1 MLDCK
6 FWQEQLVL
14 SNCDEL
20 ENSERQTLENH
31 LQECSKCQQFQAQL
45 SRTQHM
51 LDSWDAIDRPTD
63 IEALRAAIHPKR
75 RWRFEWNFWRTLF
88 WAGATAMVL
97 LIGFATLAWVGVD
110 VKWKDNGLTVRFG
123 AQEIPEITQAEL
135 LQLLQLQRQATSAE
149 VSNALN
155 AFTEQLETY
164 LANNQQQMAEYITLI
179 YRAIQSQ
186 RHADLLQMRQSVQ
199 NLAGATEAEL
209 METYRTLELLLTAN
223 LEGERGNPK
232 P

>member
-1 MLDCK
+1 LDCT

-14 SNCDEL
+14 LNCDEL
-20 ENSERQTLENH
+20 EDGERQTLENH
-31 LQECSKCQQFQAQL
+31 LRECPECQQFQAQL
-45 SRTQHM
+45 SRTQRM
-51 LDSWDAIDRPTD
+51 LDSWDEIDRPTD
-63 IEALRAAIHPKR
+63 IEALRAALHPKR

-135 LQLLQLQRQATSAE
+135 LQLLQWQRQETSAE
-149 VSNALN
+149 VSDALN

-179 YRAIQSQ
+179 YRAVQSQ
-186 RHADLLQMRQSVQ
+186 RHADLIQVHQSIQ

-223 LEGERGNPK
+223 LDGEQGALK

>member
-31 LQECSKCQQFQAQL
+31 LQECPECQQFQAQL
-45 SRTQHM
+45 RRTQHM
-51 LDSWDAIDRPTD
+51 LDSWDAIDRPID

-123 AQEIPEITQAEL
+123 VQEIPEITQAEL

-155 AFTEQLETY
+155 AFTEQFETY